1 MPEQKLNTGTNE
13 LLNAPEILKEILKIQ
28 NGHTVADLG
37 AGIAAYFT
45 IESAKLV
52 GDQGQIYSVDI
63 VKDVLS
69 AIDSKAKMAGLY
81 NIKTIWSNLEMVG
94 ATKIKEDSLDFALLV
109 NTLFQ
114 SKKQGEMVAE
124 AYRLLKEGGK
134 LLIIDWSDTAPA
146 FSPDEE
152 LQVNKDLISDTAI
165 QLGLE
170 LENEFKAGPYHF
182 GMIFIKK

>member
-1 MPEQKLNTGTNE
+1 MAEQKSKTGGTE
-13 LLNAPEILKEILKIQ
+13 ILNAPEILKEILKIQ

-37 AGIAAYFT
+37 AGVAAYFT

-52 GDQGQIYSVDI
+52 GDQGQVYSIDI

-81 NIKTIWSNLEMVG
+81 NIKTIWSNLEIVG
-94 ATKIKEDSLDFALLV
+94 ATKIEENSLDFALLV

-114 SKKQGEMVAE
+114 SDKQGEMISE
-124 AYRLLKEGGK
+124 AFRLLKDGGK
-134 LLIIDWSDTAPA
+134 LLIVDWSDTAPA
-146 FSPDEE
+146 FSPPEE
-152 LQVNKDLISDTAI
+152 LQVNKNLISDTAL

-170 LENEFKAGPYHF
+170 LENDFKAGPYHF
-182 GMIFIKK
+182 GMIFVKK